1 MDDAS
6 RAERLFDSEAMTE
19 QRRAAEALWLELV
32 ACQAAVSACY
42 PSAEQ
47 LREEAAEA
55 ERLAQRDSYV
65 VLLLAVTCATS
76 AEFHQSITP
85 GCM

>member
-1 MDDAS
+1 MWGGWEVSCPGAVDLTKFDEVCPGAVDDAS

-19 QRRAAEALWLELV
+19 QRRAAEALWLELE

-55 ERLAQRDSYV
+55 ERGW
-65 VLLLAVTCATS
+65 
-76 AEFHQSITP
+76 H
-85 GCM
+85 

>member
-1 MDDAS
+1 MTKFVQEPWTRPAAQS
-6 RAERLFDSEAMTE
+6 RRVCLIDAMTE
-19 QRRAAEALWLELV
+19 QRRAAEALWLELE

-55 ERLAQRDSYV
+55 
-65 VLLLAVTCATS
+65 
-76 AEFHQSITP
+76 
-85 GCM
+85 